1 MDLIASVF
9 DSKSKCYKC
18 KNSFSLLSKRRKCV
32 TCGNTQIG
40 MIFCKKCSTKVSVPG
55 IFTDKRYCKDC
66 HAKGVAGASSRAPPS
81 SRPPPPP
88 PVSNTSEEVKAGLKI
103 TEEEYENNKQSI
115 VDVVNT
121 INQGVK
127 AMPRAASVFSI

>member
-1 MDLIASVF
+1 
-9 DSKSKCYKC
+9 
-18 KNSFSLLSKRRKCV
+18 V
-32 TCGNTQIG
+32 TCGNIQTG
-40 MIFCKKCSTKVSVPG
+40 KIFCKKCSTKISVPG

-66 HAKGVAGASSRAPPS
+66 HIKETTKTSSKAPPPA
-81 SRPPPPP
+81 RLPPPP

-127 AMPRAASVFSI
+127 AMPRAASVILI